1 MIRSKVGTLP
11 VVFLKERDV
20 PPPPCPASHGP
31 ICGGETLAMGE
42 LKVGVWSL
50 TPCGHSAGSC
60 AHMAAILGLLE

>member
-11 VVFLKERDV
+11 VVSLKERDV
-20 PPPPCPASHGP
+20 HPCSCPALHGA

-50 TPCGHSAGSC
+50 TS
-60 AHMAAILGLLE
+60 